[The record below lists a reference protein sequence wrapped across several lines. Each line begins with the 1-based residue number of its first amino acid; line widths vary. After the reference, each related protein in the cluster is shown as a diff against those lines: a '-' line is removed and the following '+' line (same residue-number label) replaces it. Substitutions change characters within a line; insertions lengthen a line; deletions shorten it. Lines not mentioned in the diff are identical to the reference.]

1 MKIDNIKDLQALVK
15 MCRKTGIKSIEV
27 DGVKLQLGDEPI
39 SKKRNAAIETDK
51 IEVDKQYSEE
61 ELMFWSSQPNG

>member
-1 MKIDNIKDLQALVK
+1 MKIDTLKDLQALVK

-39 SKKRNAAIETDK
+39 SQKRNAAPVSDK
-51 IEVDKQYSEE
+51 IEVETPYNEQDV
-61 ELMFWSSQPNG
+61 MFWSSQPNG